1 MFRIAAAYASDD
13 AWVAGV
19 LLAWGLLGML
29 ITVRGVLA

>member
-1 MFRIAAAYASDD
+1 MSRIAAAYASDD

-29 ITVRGVLA
+29 ITIGSLAA